1 MMNKLKDILKNNSPY
16 LIFLAVVEAI
26 ISTICTIA
34 FVYSDTLS
42 YQESEIFQAM
52 SLEKLLQSI
61 YSSTWWALILLLLA
75 LIAILSITTIFL
87 KKIDYLFISIL
98 LWIEMMILAI
108 DLNKPLNDLIS
119 IIALF
124 IPIIIVNIIA
134 YTDQKKVLKR
144 IRLEKKNKKNKASK

>member
-1 MMNKLKDILKNNSPY
+1 MNKLKDILKNNSPY

-75 LIAILSITTIFL
+75 LIAILSISTIFL